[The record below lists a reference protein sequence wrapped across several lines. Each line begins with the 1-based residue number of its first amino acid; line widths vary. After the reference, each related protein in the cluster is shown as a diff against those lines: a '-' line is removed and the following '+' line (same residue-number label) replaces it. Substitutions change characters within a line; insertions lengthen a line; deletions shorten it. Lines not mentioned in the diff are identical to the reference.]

1 MAEDHQ
7 RHNAEALSTRGGAVM
22 ILDAD
27 AVTTL
32 PSTLSDLIDNPGKR
46 EALSREISKMALK
59 DADEKI
65 VDKITEILK

>member
-1 MAEDHQ
+1 
-7 RHNAEALSTRGGAVM
+7 M